1 MRDSVRGKGEREKRN
16 RRGSVSSSSWRCVAT
31 LRLGVNKFASRDP
44 HAKTRRPQRNAKSS
58 RLRGSLRDVRVLEL
72 PAMKAVKI
80 VSFGGVEGLQVV
92 DVPDSAKPTADR
104 VRVRVRAAGLNRAD
118 ILQRLG
124 RYPAPPGYPQD
135 IPGLEFAGEV
145 ESIGQDARA
154 RKIGDRVFGITGG
167 GAQAELVTVPE
178 ATLARIPD
186 NLDWVQ
192 AASIPE
198 VFMTAHDALF
208 TQCELQMGERVLIHA
223 AGSGVGTAASQLV
236 KAAGATAYGTSRTPE
251 KLERAKEFGLSESI
265 AVGSDPSKFST
276 AVEEWTNGEGVNVI
290 LDLVGAAYLKANLES
305 LATKGRLIFV
315 GTTGGAKAEID
326 YPIVMRKRLRIMGT
340 SLRTRSL
347 EEKATATRLFAEH
360 VVPLLANGSVRSVVD
375 SVFKMDQVREA
386 HQRIESNETF
396 GKVILTID

>member
-1 MRDSVRGKGEREKRN
+1 
-16 RRGSVSSSSWRCVAT
+16 
-31 LRLGVNKFASRDP
+31 
-44 HAKTRRPQRNAKSS
+44 
-58 RLRGSLRDVRVLEL
+58 
-72 PAMKAVKI
+72 MKAVKI

-92 DVPDSAKPTADR
+92 QIADAPQATADR

-124 RYPAPPGYPQD
+124 RYPAPPGYPQE

-145 ESIGQDARA
+145 ESVGEDARVW
-154 RKIGDRVFGITGG
+154 KIGDRVFGITGG
-167 GAQAELVTVPE
+167 GAQAEYVTVPE
-178 ATLARIPD
+178 ATVARIPE

-236 KAAGATAYGTSRTPE
+236 KAAGAVAYGTSRTPE
-251 KLERAKEFGLSESI
+251 KLERAKDFGLSQSI
-265 AVGSDPSKFST
+265 AVGNDPSMFAAS
-276 AVEEWTNGEGVNVI
+276 VEEWTSGEGVNVV
-290 LDLVGAAYLKANLES
+290 LDLVGAAYLKANLDS
-305 LATKGRLIFV
+305 LATNGRLIFV
-315 GTTGGAKAEID
+315 GTTSGAKAALD
-326 YPIVMRKRLRIMGT
+326 YSIVMRKRLRLMGT

-360 VVPLLANGSVRSVVD
+360 VVPLLANGSVRPVVD
-375 SVFKMDQVREA
+375 SVFKMDEVRAA
-386 HQRIESNETF
+386 HRRIESNETF